1 MKKRSEELETIPG
14 IGKNLAAMLQG
25 IGVRRVSDLK
35 DANPEKLYMKL
46 EQTAGAHVDRCVLY
60 AFRNA
65 VYFASH
71 ERHDP
76 AKLKW
81 WYWKDKGS
89 VWDVHK
95 KLNNLTD
102 MQ

>member
-1 MKKRSEELETIPG
+1 MKQRSEKLESIPG
-14 IGKNLAAMLQG
+14 IGPRLTKMLQS
-25 IGVRRVSDLK
+25 IGVLRVSDLK
-35 DANPEKLYMKL
+35 GADPERLYQQL
-46 EQTAGAHVDRCVLY
+46 EQVIGAHVDRCVLY

-81 WYWKDKGS
+81 WYWKDK
-89 VWDVHK
+89 
-95 KLNNLTD
+95 
-102 MQ
+102 